1 MVESG
6 SNLSRCDVTGADVRR
21 AYDIHGGDIAATKGK
36 SKKRAVGDKA
46 VRVAVTDKPKQ
57 VLYSDPALIEDENY
71 LVSVAKPLGLLLTNK
86 VPGLSNQPLGTAL
99 TSQMSTLRERD
110 YVVEKV
116 VTDRAKALIKI
127 KGKLPGVVVEAVGAG
142 DHVNIAEN
150 NIKTLKE
157 RIRCKKTDLAW
168 RLPKRLKEPLV
179 VYSTGRV
186 NMIPPHSG
194 SSSECAR
201 VRFLELKIVVPK
213 ELGISFGGLL

>member
-1 MVESG
+1 M
-6 SNLSRCDVTGADVRR
+6 
-21 AYDIHGGDIAATKGK
+21 
-36 SKKRAVGDKA
+36 
-46 VRVAVTDKPKQ
+46 
-57 VLYSDPALIEDENY
+57 
-71 LVSVAKPLGLLLTNK
+71 
-86 VPGLSNQPLGTAL
+86 
-99 TSQMSTLRERD
+99 
-110 YVVEKV
+110 
-116 VTDRAKALIKI
+116 
-127 KGKLPGVVVEAVGAG
+127 EAVGAG

-201 VRFLELKIVVPK
+201 VRFLERKIDVPK
-213 ELGISFGGLL
+213 ELGISFGDYCEVPIDRGSSSSSSEPRTASCIALYPVATCRGVFQHRY